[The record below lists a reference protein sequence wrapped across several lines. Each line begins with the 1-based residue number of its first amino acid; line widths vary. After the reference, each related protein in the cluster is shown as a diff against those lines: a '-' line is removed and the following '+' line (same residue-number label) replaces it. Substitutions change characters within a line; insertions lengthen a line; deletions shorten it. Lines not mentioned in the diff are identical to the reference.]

1 MQSVRDTDNP
11 LLALTHD
18 TQITRF
24 LWLGVGNSLDER
36 PIRSIKGLSKY
47 NAIIY
52 FIVPTVLYNRSFTFN
67 NIWNSR

>member
-24 LWLGVGNSLDER
+24 LWLGVGNSLGER

-47 NAIIY
+47 NLCLKKWAICAI
-52 FIVPTVLYNRSFTFN
+52 S
-67 NIWNSR
+67 